1 MHSVVKL
8 DEGVLET
15 TLISDGGET
24 IARSRWRAAI
34 APAIAFLQS
43 LGGGTLCVAHRP
55 SDLLP

>member
-8 DEGVLET
+8 HEGVLET
-15 TLISDGGET
+15 TLISDDAEWV
-24 IARSRWRAAI
+24 ARSRWRAAI

-43 LGGGTLCVAHRP
+43 LGGGAVCVAHRP